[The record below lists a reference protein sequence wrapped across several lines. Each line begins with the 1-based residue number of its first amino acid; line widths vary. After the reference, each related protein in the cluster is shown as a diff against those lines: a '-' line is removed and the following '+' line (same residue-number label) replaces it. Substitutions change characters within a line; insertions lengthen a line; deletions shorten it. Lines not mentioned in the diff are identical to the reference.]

1 MATGILGQSAP
12 SAATYTTLYTVPVSK
27 TATFNVSVANTTT
40 GTITARIA
48 IATTGTPATS
58 EFIEYDTPIVANG
71 VLERGGIVA
80 NAGENVVVYSTVSGL
95 SFTAYGYE
103 E

>member
-12 SAATYTTLYTVPVSK
+12 SAATYTSLYTVPVAK
-27 TATFNVSVANTTT
+27 TAVFNVSVVNTTA

-48 IATTGTPATS
+48 IAAAGTPVSS

-80 NAGENVVVYSTVSGL
+80 NAGKIVVVYSTVAGL